1 MGDWWGPTMTQ
12 YDLILKMPCP
22 DRDNPDRDN
31 PDRDNP
37 ERDNPE
43 RDNPKRDGP
52 ERDNPER
59 DSLESDNFKTLGQ
72 ARLVRQRHICW
83 DCRRGRD
90 RRLRCD
96 SLHRLEQVLAGTQG

>member
-12 YDLILKMPCP
+12 YDLIHKMQC
-22 DRDNPDRDN
+22 
-31 PDRDNP
+31 
-37 ERDNPE
+37 PE

-72 ARLVRQRHICW
+72 ARLVQQRHICG
-83 DCRRGRD
+83 DCCRGRD